1 MDSQLAR
8 VVELLPTLDL
18 SNVAAIRARGTRMP
32 VSPNDSRVVV
42 TERMVPGPPGAP
54 EVRVRIYQPP
64 GHRAARRM
72 TGAVVHFHPG
82 LFFGS
87 LDMDQA
93 RCMRFSAGAGCVVVS
108 VDYRLAPEHPFPAA
122 FEDGCAV
129 LRWTAASAAELGVD
143 PSQIAVAGC
152 STGAT
157 LAAAVALWSRDT
169 RDPLLALQMLLYP
182 ALDDRLETMSMLE
195 FAEPAPCEAGR
206 AGSRHT
212 WRHYLGETNGA
223 VSPYAAP
230 ARAVD
235 LAGLAPAYIL
245 TAEYDCLRDE
255 GITHALRLL
264 QAGVP
269 VELHQY
275 AGAFH
280 AFDLIVRTA
289 GISRRA
295 VDEQVAV
302 LRRAL
307 SPGAERPSGRPAAS
321 SRPARR

>member
-32 VSPNDSRVVV
+32 VSPNDSRVAVS
-42 TERMVPGPPGAP
+42 ERMVPGPPGAP
-54 EVRVRIYQPP
+54 QVRVRIYHPP
-64 GHRAARRM
+64 GRRAAGRR
-72 TGAVVHFHPG
+72 TGALVH
-82 LFFGS
+82 
-87 LDMDQA
+87 
-93 RCMRFSAGAGCVVVS
+93 
-108 VDYRLAPEHPFPAA
+108 
-122 FEDGCAV
+122 
-129 LRWTAASAAELGVD
+129 
-143 PSQIAVAGC
+143 
-152 STGAT
+152 
-157 LAAAVALWSRDT
+157 
-169 RDPLLALQMLLYP
+169 
-182 ALDDRLETMSMLE
+182 RLETMSMLE

-212 WRHYLGETNGA
+212 WRHYLGETSGP

-255 GITHALRLL
+255 GITHAQRLL

-269 VELHQY
+269 VELHQF

-307 SPGAERPSGRPAAS
+307 SPGAQRPAGRS
-321 SRPARR
+321 VMT